1 MRIRPMRADDVDAA
15 ERLTARAF
23 GGHRGAPSD
32 RTPEQRRRWTARLR
46 HLHKLDPDGCWV
58 ADDGSVRGV
67 AAASRRD
74 LLWILSTYA
83 VDPDFQGR
91 GAGAA
96 LLTAAIGYGVGCLR
110 GMICSTADPRAVRRY
125 RRAGFTLYPTM
136 KLTGTVDRSTL
147 PIVDGVREGSAGDL
161 ELVDSIDRQVR
172 GATHRPDHPVL
183 SGYGPLL
190 VSELLTGRGYA
201 YLDGPRIGLLA
212 ATNRA
217 VAQRLLWAALART
230 EPGADVLIRNLTAEQ
245 EWAIDVGVAAGL
257 HIDHDAYLA
266 LRHMRPP
273 APYVPS
279 VAFG

>member
-1 MRIRPMRADDVDAA
+1 TDAAILPPSRRRPGQRSTYRRTCRVPRGSAWGRVCPMRIRPMRADDVDAA

-46 HLHKLDPDGCWV
+46 HLHNLDPDGCWV

-110 GMICSTADPRAVRRY
+110 GMICSTADPRAVRR
-125 RRAGFTLYPTM
+125 
-136 KLTGTVDRSTL
+136 
-147 PIVDGVREGSAGDL
+147 
-161 ELVDSIDRQVR
+161 
-172 GATHRPDHPVL
+172 
-183 SGYGPLL
+183 
-190 VSELLTGRGYA
+190 
-201 YLDGPRIGLLA
+201 
-212 ATNRA
+212 
-217 VAQRLLWAALART
+217 
-230 EPGADVLIRNLTAEQ
+230 
-245 EWAIDVGVAAGL
+245 
-257 HIDHDAYLA
+257 
-266 LRHMRPP
+266 
-273 APYVPS
+273 
-279 VAFG
+279 